1 MADYK
6 VKSYSSY
13 ASSMAKP
20 TSSGMSSKLDSKGYT
35 PKSTSS
41 SSVADRKGYTPVS
54 SSSKATTASA
64 KSYQLKY
71 AEDDK
76 KMPSAGLGAK
86 QQPQQ
91 QVSKPTVEDKFANAW
106 INAGGAAY
114 DTYNNRKINPLGLYE
129 TPTAKAI
136 SDYLTG
142 TAIQDSLYEAQG
154 LINQATTPQMK
165 ITTSPMTAEE
175 IKKFAPVKEL
185 SEKGITVEQLSSM
198 DAPTQ
203 KATLES
209 LGITNAKFVSSS
221 MENMYPMS
229 LQEFDQMVMDSVV
242 RSTPRRE
249 MPPVP
254 RPENVDPETGQ
265 SIQSMAD
272 VVANEVAQGL
282 TPPALDGQPAVD
294 ALSNQ
299 LLEVPKKAES
309 KGLMAKPT
317 EPTTGLFTDTKT
329 GTALKAAEGYRTS
342 AYSMNYQPVLKGNRK
357 HNSGLTIGAGF
368 DLGHKTAKDLKK
380 FGVPADLI
388 KKLEDSGWLG
398 LNPSNAVKN
407 NDEFRR
413 QGHAVLD
420 AKYKK
425 EKADGTLLSLTPE
438 EIDTLTKAE
447 YDYHEGKLKTA
458 YENNNFG
465 KWDDLSENAKAALT
479 IERYHKGKLG
489 DKWREFFNRA
499 KEDDIKGITELYL
512 YEERGPKILKALG
525 VE

>member
-1 MADYK
+1 MD
-6 VKSYSSY
+6 YSSGY
-13 ASSMAKP
+13 GSGDYSYTPSKPSTTSSSGPTTRPRARPSSGGLGSPTTPKKTEEDKKP
-20 TSSGMSSKLDSKGYT
+20 TIFERFTAAFTSSGGRTD
-35 PKSTSS
+35 
-41 SSVADRKGYTPVS
+41 
-54 SSSKATTASA
+54 
-64 KSYQLKY
+64 
-71 AEDDK
+71 
-76 KMPSAGLGAK
+76 
-86 QQPQQ
+86 
-91 QVSKPTVEDKFANAW
+91 
-106 INAGGAAY
+106 
-114 DTYNNRKINPLGLYE
+114 
-129 TPTAKAI
+129 TPTTRPDPMKLYDMPDMQEVK
-136 SDYLTG
+136 DYNQS
-142 TAIQDSLYEAQG
+142 TAVTDALYDAQG
-154 LINQATTPQMK
+154 IINQAYTPQMRMETK
-165 ITTSPMTAEE
+165 SMTAEE

-185 SEKGITVEQLSSM
+185 TEKGITVEQLSSM
-198 DAPTQ
+198 DAPMQ

-209 LGITNAKFVSSS
+209 LGITNAQWVSSQGPR
-221 MENMYPMS
+221 PMS
-229 LQEFDQMVMDSVV
+229 LQEFDQEVMDSVHYG
-242 RSTPRRE
+242 RDPASIA
-249 MPPVP
+249 PPA
-254 RPENVDPETGQ
+254 RPENIDLETGQ
-265 SIQSMAD
+265 PIQSTAD
-272 VVANEVAQGL
+272 VVANEVAQDL

-299 LLEVPKKAES
+299 MLEVPKKAES
-309 KGLMAKPT
+309 KGLMAKATKPT
-317 EPTTGLFTDTKT
+317 SDLFTDTKT

-425 EKADGTLLSLTPE
+425 QKADGTLLSLTPE

-458 YENNNFG
+458 YEDNNFG

-499 KEDDIKGITELYL
+499 KEDDIKGITKLYL
-512 YEERGPKILKALG
+512 YKERGPKILKALG